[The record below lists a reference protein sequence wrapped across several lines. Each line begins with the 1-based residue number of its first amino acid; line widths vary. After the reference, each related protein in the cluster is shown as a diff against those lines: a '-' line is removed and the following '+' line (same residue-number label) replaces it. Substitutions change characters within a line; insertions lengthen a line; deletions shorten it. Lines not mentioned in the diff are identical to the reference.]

1 MAKKNQKVIKVVIG
15 AFIIALL
22 HYLAHWLLPMANVP
36 MNMITLLVTVIV
48 FLSVLFLGW
57 MK

>member
-1 MAKKNQKVIKVVIG
+1 MGKLLKGNNKIIIG
-15 AFIIALL
+15 AILIALI

-36 MNMITLLVTVIV
+36 MNMITLVVTAIIFIV
-48 FLSVLFLGW
+48 ALIWGF